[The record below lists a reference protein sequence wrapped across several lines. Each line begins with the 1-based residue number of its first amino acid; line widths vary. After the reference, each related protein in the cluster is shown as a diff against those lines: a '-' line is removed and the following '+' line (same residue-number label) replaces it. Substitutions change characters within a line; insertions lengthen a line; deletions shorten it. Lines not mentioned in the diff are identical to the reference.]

1 MLTKKIKLKQEKARQ
16 HRAKKWVEK
25 FQKLSDRLFS
35 QDVLEELIDRKWIFD
50 SIRELKPE
58 WLEQKP
64 LVKKEA
70 ETLDL
75 IFKDYDQ
82 ISRLLKEYTK

>member
-35 QDVLEELIDRKWIFD
+35 QDVLEVLIDRKWIFD

-64 LVKKEA
+64 WVKKEA

-82 ISRLLKEYTK
+82 ISRLLKKYTK